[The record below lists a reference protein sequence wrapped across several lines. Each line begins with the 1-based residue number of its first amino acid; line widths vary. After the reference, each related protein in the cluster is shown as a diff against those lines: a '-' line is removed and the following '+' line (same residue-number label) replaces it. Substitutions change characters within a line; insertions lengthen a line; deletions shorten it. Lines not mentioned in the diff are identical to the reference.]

1 MSKRETL
8 SVLNYLA
15 ILSVFLF
22 SGAGT
27 FMNAALQTM
36 IEAWPQLSASSVR
49 MVVSLPPLIS
59 LPVMLFIGVVVGRK
73 ISYRMCAILG
83 TLLIAVGGV
92 APFFL
97 SSNWALILFF
107 RALLGV
113 GAGFLGMRNALIVR
127 AVPKEKQAAFIGYG
141 STVMNVGAFIAN
153 PIVGILAKYS
163 WKHPFLFDAIAFIP
177 VVIMLLFLR
186 EPDAEEEASDEGAA
200 EEVKQAEPV
209 STEKA
214 GFTWR
219 LVYYAVMQ
227 LLTTAVLYPM
237 LSGLATYVSVKGIAD
252 SVLAGTMLSAYSIA
266 GVIANMFIGQIMG
279 ATKKF
284 TIGLMCILAAL
295 GQAIVLFIP
304 SVPTLFVGVIFAGAA
319 FNIMISVFQVYN
331 GRVAHPSIMSLS
343 STIILAM
350 LQLGIFASNYFIVA
364 CHAVFQRGTDIESS
378 YVGCMIAYI
387 AMAVFAFVV
396 HVAPKEDYK

>member
-1 MSKRETL
+1 MNKNQQLTTM
-8 SVLNYLA
+8 NYIA

-59 LPVMLFIGVVVGRK
+59 LPVMLLIGVVVGKK
-73 ISYRMCAILG
+73 ISYRMSAILG

-92 APFFL
+92 APYFFY
-97 SSNWALILFF
+97 SSWPLILFF

-127 AVPKEKQAAFIGYG
+127 EVPKEKQASFIGYG
-141 STVMNVGAFIAN
+141 SMVMNVGAFVAN

-163 WKHPFLFDAIAFIP
+163 WRHPFLFDAIAFIP
-177 VVIMLLFLR
+177 VIIMLLFLR
-186 EPDAEEEASDEGAA
+186 EPEAEEAPV
-200 EEVKQAEPV
+200 EETKQAEAVPA
-209 STEKA
+209 EK
-214 GFTWR
+214 GSFTWR
-219 LVYYAVMQ
+219 LIYYAIMQ

-252 SVLAGTMLSAYSIA
+252 SVVAGTMLSAYSIA
-266 GVIANMFIGQIMG
+266 GVVANMFIGQIMNT
-279 ATKKF
+279 TKKM
-284 TIGLMCILAAL
+284 TIGLMCALAAI
-295 GQAIVLFIP
+295 GQAIVLFVP
-304 SVPTLFVGVIFAGAA
+304 TVPTLFIGVICAGAA

-350 LQLGIFASNYFIVA
+350 LQLGIFASNFFIVA
-364 CHAVFQRGTDIESS
+364 CHAIFQRGTDIESS
-378 YVGCMIAYI
+378 YWGCMIAYI
-387 AMAVFAFVV
+387 AMAVFAFTV
-396 HVAPKEDYK
+396 HVAPEEDYQ

>member
-1 MSKRETL
+1 MNKKENL

-59 LPVMLFIGVVVGRK
+59 LPVMLFIGVVVGKR

-92 APFFL
+92 APYFL
-97 SSNWALILFF
+97 SSNWGLILFF
-107 RALLGV
+107 RSLLGV

-177 VVIMLLFLR
+177 VIIMLFFLR
-186 EPDAEEEASDEGAA
+186 EPEAEEEAPA
-200 EEVKQAEPV
+200 EEIKEAEAVPA
-209 STEKA
+209 EK
-214 GFTWR
+214 GTFTWR
-219 LVYYAVMQ
+219 LIYYAIMQ

-266 GVIANMFIGQIMG
+266 GVVANMFIGQIMG

-284 TIGLMCILAAL
+284 TIGLMCALAAL
-295 GQAIVLFIP
+295 GQAIVLFVP

-350 LQLGIFASNYFIVA
+350 LQLGIFASNYFIIA
-364 CHAVFQRGTDIESS
+364 CHAIFQRGTDIESS
-378 YVGCMIAYI
+378 YVGCMVAYI
-387 AMAVFAFVV
+387 AMAIFAFIV
-396 HVAPKEDYK
+396 HVAPQEDYK